1 MELISLNLEKKGSPK
16 YNGRTMSR
24 QRLNLKSWSDMKIS
38 KVIERL
44 QEIQDSFGDL
54 DAYYYDTE
62 LGVEEIVTSIN
73 INSNYNAIIF
83 S

>member
-1 MELISLNLEKKGSPK
+1 MSLL
-16 YNGRTMSR
+16 
-24 QRLNLKSWSDMKIS
+24 RLNYQLRSDMKIS

-44 QEIQDSFGDL
+44 QDIQDSFGDL
-54 DAYYYDTE
+54 NAYYWDTE
-62 LGVEEIVTSIN
+62 LGIEEIVTSIN